1 MFLILLQRMLLELI
15 WDVFYFPIWW
25 YSEGARRVLLFCVS
39 LVRDVNAMLAPG
51 LWLKNI
57 FVPMFGQYDLQGR
70 LVSFLMRVFN
80 IIARTIGLLIWLSLV
95 ISLFFAWILL
105 PIVVLYFLVDAIW
118 ALMQPK
124 E

>member
-1 MFLILLQRMLLELI
+1 
-15 WDVFYFPIWW
+15 
-25 YSEGARRVLLFCVS
+25 
-39 LVRDVNAMLAPG
+39 
-51 LWLKNI
+51 
-57 FVPMFGQYDLQGR
+57 